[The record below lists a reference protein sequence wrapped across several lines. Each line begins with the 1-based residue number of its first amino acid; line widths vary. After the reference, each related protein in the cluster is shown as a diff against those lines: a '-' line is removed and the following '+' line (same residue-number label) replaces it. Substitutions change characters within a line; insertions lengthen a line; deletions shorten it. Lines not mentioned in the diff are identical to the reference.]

1 MAYSQEGRWY
11 AEPKGD
17 VHAAVA
23 AVWNV
28 VRDENAWRVDADE
41 YHAGLYASSDRPG
54 VRGKSRRG
62 YEYGPATL
70 PYNVCRSA
78 VDTLQSKIAKH
89 RPLPQVLTQRGNWS
103 NQKRARKMTQFLE
116 GEFYR
121 QRIFEGQSARI
132 VRDALVFGR
141 GILKVW
147 TEADK
152 VCTERVHP
160 WEVFTDSWDDRYGDP
175 RNIYHR
181 RSIDKGV
188 ALQLFARSETG
199 WKTSAREAIE
209 RAGRFDLSSDIE
221 FGDEQT
227 TVDRIDVIEAW
238 HRCDRHSEKA
248 HKCTG
253 RHVVVTTS
261 GTLVD
266 EPWEHDYF
274 PFAVLSYCEPI
285 SGFWAHGLVEQL
297 EGYQYEINLA
307 SQKSSEQH
315 RMSGMGVLVP
325 TSAKMHDQQFRNG
338 IHILHHAPG
347 GVPQV
352 FNMDLVNEHTR
363 VRPRE
368 LTQDALSDAGIS
380 QMAAQS
386 TKPAGVTAALAL
398 QTLDDIET
406 ERFMVFGRAY
416 EAWCLDIARRLIDC
430 AKDIANDYGDLAVS
444 VPMKGGLLDL
454 SWKDVFVDGTELRI
468 FSTSMLPQQLGAR
481 LERLKDLWNTGLID
495 RATFLRQLDAPDMQ
509 AELDLETA
517 DKLVI
522 DEMLERMAEA
532 EEDEGEEAAFLPPSA
547 YQELWDPKNP
557 NLPGWGPRR
566 CQQKLNRGLL
576 DGMPEFNQ
584 LLLQRWLKEAD
595 ELGKKM
601 RAASAPPAP
610 VGPPGPP
617 GLAPPPGA
625 SAPPPDLPGI
635 GIPGAPP
642 GLAA

>member
-1 MAYSQEGRWY
+1 VKHASAAWY
-11 AEPKGD
+11 DEPKGD
-17 VHAAVA
+17 VHAALV

-41 YHAGLYASSDRPG
+41 YHAGLYAASDRPG
-54 VRGKSRRG
+54 VRGRSRRG

-78 VDTLQSKIAKH
+78 VDTLQAKIAKQ
-89 RPLPQVLTQRGNWS
+89 RPLPQVLTQRGNWK

-141 GILKVW
+141 GVLKVW
-147 TEADK
+147 AEGDQ
-152 VCTERVHP
+152 VRTERVHP
-160 WEVFTDSWDDRYGDP
+160 WELFTDSWDDRYGDP
-175 RNIYHR
+175 RNLYHR
-181 RSIDKGV
+181 RSVDKGV
-188 ALQLFARSETG
+188 AMQLFARSEGGG
-199 WKTSAREAIE
+199 WRSSARDAIE
-209 RAGRFDLSSDIE
+209 QAGRFDLSSDLE
-221 FGDEQT
+221 AGDEAT
-227 TVDRIDVIEAW
+227 TVERIDLIEAW
-238 HRCDRHSEKA
+238 HRCDRHSDKP

-274 PFAVLSYCEPI
+274 PFAILGYCEPI
-285 SGFWAHGLVEQL
+285 SGYWAHGLVEQL

-315 RMSGMGVLVP
+315 RMSGVGILVP

-338 IHILHHAPG
+338 INIMHHSPG
-347 GVPQV
+347 GTPQV
-352 FNMDLVNEHTR
+352 FQMDLVNEHTR

-368 LTQDALSDAGIS
+368 LTQDALNDAGIS

-386 TKPAGVTAALAL
+386 QKPSGVTAALAL

-454 SWKDVFVDGTELRI
+454 SWKDVYVDGTELRV

-522 DEMLERMAEA
+522 DEMLERMADA
-532 EEDEGEEAAFLPPSA
+532 EEDEGEEAAFMPPSA
-547 YQELWDPKNP
+547 YQELT
-557 NLPGWGPRR
+557 WGAKRA
-566 CQQKLNRGLL
+566 QQKLNRGLL

-584 LLLQRWLKEAD
+584 LLLQRWIKEAQALID
-595 ELGKKM
+595 L
-601 RAASAPPAP
+601 ANPPPAP
-610 VGPPGPP
+610 AAPA
-617 GLAPPPGA
+617 LAPPPGA
-625 SAPPPDLPGI
+625 APPPPDLPGL

-642 GLAA
+642 GMAA

>member
-1 MAYSQEGRWY
+1 MSASQTAAWY
-11 AEPKGD
+11 QEPKGE
-17 VHAAVA
+17 VHSAVQ

-54 VRGKSRRG
+54 VRGRSRRG

-78 VDTLQSKIAKH
+78 VDTLQSKIAKQ
-89 RPLPQVLTQRGNWS
+89 RPLPQVLTQRGNWK

-121 QRIFEGQSARI
+121 QKIFEGQSARI

-141 GILKVW
+141 GVLKVW
-147 TEADK
+147 AEGDQVK
-152 VCTERVHP
+152 SERVHP
-160 WEVFTDSWDDRYGDP
+160 WELFTDSWDDRYGDP

-188 ALQLFARSETG
+188 ALQLFARTESGG
-199 WKTSAREAIE
+199 WKSSARDVIE
-209 RAGRFDLSSDIE
+209 QAGRFDLSSDLE
-221 FGDEQT
+221 SGDELT

-238 HRCDRHSEKA
+238 HRCDAHSDKP

-266 EPWEHDYF
+266 ELWEHDYF
-274 PFAVLSYCEPI
+274 PFAILSYCEPI

-315 RMSGMGVLVP
+315 RMSGVGVLIP
-325 TSAKMHDQQFRNG
+325 NTAKMHAGQFRNG
-338 IHILHHAPG
+338 IMQLPYTGAGTPT
-347 GVPQV
+347 V
-352 FNMDLVNEHTR
+352 FDMDLVNEHTR

-368 LTQDALSDAGIS
+368 LTQDALNDSGLS
-380 QMAAQS
+380 QMSVQS
-386 TKPAGVTAALAL
+386 QKPAGLNSGIAI
-398 QTLDDIET
+398 QTMDDIET

-416 EAWCLDIARRLIDC
+416 ESWCLDIARRLIDC
-430 AKDIANDYGDLAVS
+430 AKSIAKDYGDLAVS

-454 SWKDVFVDGTELRI
+454 SWKDVAVDGVELRI

-522 DEMLERMAEA
+522 DEMLERMADA
-532 EEDEGEEAAFLPPSA
+532 EEDEGEERAFMAPSA
-547 YQELWDPKNP
+547 YQEL
-557 NLPGWGPRR
+557 GWGAKR

-595 ELGKKM
+595 AQLK
-601 RAASAPPAP
+601 ASAPPPPPAP
-610 VGPPGPP
+610 GAM
-617 GLAPPPGA
+617 APPPGA
-625 SAPPPDLPGI
+625 APPPPDLAGI
-635 GIPGAPP
+635 GIPGGAPP
-642 GLAA
+642 MAA